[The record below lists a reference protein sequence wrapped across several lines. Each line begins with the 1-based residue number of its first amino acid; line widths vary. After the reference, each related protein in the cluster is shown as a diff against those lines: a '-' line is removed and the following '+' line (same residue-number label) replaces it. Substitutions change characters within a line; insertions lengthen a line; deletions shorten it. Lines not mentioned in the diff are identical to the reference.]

1 MDDQFTKNKTVQ
13 GKNVKAILN
22 FETNQNETIFVKVGI
37 SAVSIDNALQNL
49 TEEIPEW
56 NFDTILNENQSAW
69 KEKLGKVIIDAPE
82 KTKTIFY
89 TALYHSFLAPY
100 LYNDINNRSG

>member
-1 MDDQFTKNKTVQ
+1 MALDDQFTKNKTAQ
-13 GKNVKAILN
+13 GKNIKAILN

-56 NFDTILNENQSAW
+56 NFDTILNETNRPGKKNW
-69 KEKLGKVIIDAPE
+69 EKL
-82 KTKTIFY
+82 
-89 TALYHSFLAPY
+89 
-100 LYNDINNRSG
+100 

>member
-1 MDDQFTKNKTVQ
+1 MQNRFEQFSQNIIAMHTGSAGAFDPARMMFPPEEKEASSQEMQNLYMT
-13 GKNVKAILN
+13 NVYRI
-22 FETNQNETIFVKVGI
+22 
-37 SAVSIDNALQNL
+37 QNL

-89 TALYHSFLAPY
+89 TA
-100 LYNDINNRSG
+100 